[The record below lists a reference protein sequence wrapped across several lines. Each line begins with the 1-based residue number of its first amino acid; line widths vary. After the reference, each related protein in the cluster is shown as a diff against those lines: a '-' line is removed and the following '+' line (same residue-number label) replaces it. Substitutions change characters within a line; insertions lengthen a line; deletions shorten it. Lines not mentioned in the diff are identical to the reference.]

1 MGIYPRISTQQHPQ
15 SVSGSEAICG
25 WDGRVGAAL
34 GGDTFLV
41 TQSTGH
47 SWSFLL
53 GVVTPWPHWG
63 HLGIFKVENLISV

>member
-41 TQSTGH
+41 VTLRALVIPGH
-47 SWSFLL
+47 SYWVWSLHGL
-53 GVVTPWPHWG
+53 TGVTWAFSR
-63 HLGIFKVENLISV
+63 LKI